1 MEDGVDLKVD
11 SEEEFDGGENSN
23 RHGLTRASDHD
34 VIMDDMSGWD
44 QPQVS
49 DCGRCDDFDCM
60 LPHADKCAAPYC
72 KFIVCP
78 KCQCLCATK
87 ASFDAHVE
95 SCLGL
100 VQGCA
105 PHYELHIVVFEE
117 PPVLALCEICGMYR
131 QRRGALL
138 DAHRYICQRFIHE
151 HDGGKFPLLPGELRW
166 AVSEGAYTPPHY
178 YHRLL
183 AELKAGEKWS
193 VIEKRYFTR
202 SGAADCWQQ
211 MPCEAFRDL
220 EHRAPVYPGA
230 VMRYVEPADD
240 DTSTDTSSLTSCSTT
255 STVTTAS
262 TGRASAAGSVATAAV
277 TQASASPAVN
287 APAVREV
294 EPPRQEEESRVAHV
308 EPQRQA
314 PARVGGRRVRRGR
327 RSGQH
332 VRERQRSTTPAGGPV
347 GSTGLPAGPS
357 NTSTPRADA
366 QSTARSHAQPRD
378 DASHEQGGSRNR
390 RRRPR
395 GPSTQQPERVVND
408 VGGGALEIVS
418 PRSRNNS
425 AERDGARG
433 DARDVRLSPTR
444 RHGRHLYLEGAIVD
458 HRHGNFIASVLVC
471 GQPPSGTSSVIRRNE
486 LERYI
491 SMGVA
496 SGIQVSYHRSPVEYQ
511 RLNGRTLSQAR
522 CQALLIDTAT
532 KMPAGCFW
540 FWEPPPTNGEWL
552 IPACG
557 DACAN
562 PGAEH
567 IKLRFSPLR
576 RG

>member
-1 MEDGVDLKVD
+1 MHIIDFFLGTGSV
-11 SEEEFDGGENSN
+11 
-23 RHGLTRASDHD
+23 A
-34 VIMDDMSGWD
+34 W
-44 QPQVS
+44 QP
-49 DCGRCDDFDCM
+49 
-60 LPHADKCAAPYC
+60 
-72 KFIVCP
+72 
-78 KCQCLCATK
+78 
-87 ASFDAHVE
+87 
-95 SCLGL
+95 
-100 VQGCA
+100 
-105 PHYELHIVVFEE
+105 
-117 PPVLALCEICGMYR
+117 
-131 QRRGALL
+131 
-138 DAHRYICQRFIHE
+138 
-151 HDGGKFPLLPGELRW
+151 
-166 AVSEGAYTPPHY
+166 
-178 YHRLL
+178 
-183 AELKAGEKWS
+183 
-193 VIEKRYFTR
+193 
-202 SGAADCWQQ
+202 

-220 EHRAPVYPGA
+220 EHQAPVYPGA
-230 VMRYVEPADD
+230 VMRYVEQVDD
-240 DTSTDTSSLTSCSTT
+240 DVGTDTSSMTSCSTT
-255 STVTTAS
+255 STVAATS
-262 TGRASAAGSVATAAV
+262 SGRASVAGSVATATV

-308 EPQRQA
+308 EPQRKE

-327 RSGQH
+327 RSGQQ

-347 GSTGLPAGPS
+347 GPTGLPVGPS
-357 NTSTPRADA
+357 NTSTPRTDV

-378 DASHEQGGSRNR
+378 GASHEQGGSRNR

-433 DARDVRLSPTR
+433 DARDVRHSPA
-444 RHGRHLYLEGAIVD
+444 RHQGRHLYFEGAIVD
-458 HRHGNFIASVLVC
+458 HRHGNFIASVLVY
-471 GQPPSGTSSVIRRNE
+471 GQPPSGTSCVIRRGE
-486 LERYI
+486 LERYT
-491 SMGVA
+491 SMGIA
-496 SGIQVSYHRSPVEYQ
+496 SGIQVSYHRSPFDYQ

-540 FWEPPPTNGEWL
+540 FWEPPPTSGEWL